1 MGALDNQSGQTLGT
15 QQAEEALQTLA
26 QDLKQLHR
34 GLVGQLSQDIA
45 RLQAEKNQLAIEVNK
60 LRTEQRALLT
70 QQNQALSQQ
79 QITQQQVWAKQLA
92 QALATHLHAL
102 MVQQIN
108 QTVKTNVPA
117 VSGYDVGYVTTSNG
131 ENAQQLLTALDSSFS
146 TTFKTLQQELNSYQ
160 STLSQQIS
168 RMQTTEQQGEAI
180 LNALVNRLREQL
192 QHETRLT
199 ETLRAQTPHLPPPSQ
214 PAVRDNGYTTVQP
227 NPISVNT
234 AFGGNMGATDQA
246 RFPLQFPGAPLPP
259 PPEKAKQTL
268 SGVQLGFVLVLLST
282 LALSIQNV
290 VVRVVGTAGT
300 SILGKV
306 QTGGFLDLNVGNSL
320 ILQWFRMLIALPV
333 MAILMTKLYPPV
345 WRDLKKL
352 FTSGDSRS
360 MVNVVGSGIF
370 LFLSQVLI
378 YISIGQ
384 IGPGPAVTILFMYP
398 LITVPLAWWLFNDKP
413 TALRWG
419 VMVAILVGVFLTS
432 LPNLSNRNLS
442 GGGVTIAVG
451 SGIAFALYL
460 IFMQLSFKRIHPVP
474 ATLVQ
479 FFTIFV
485 LSSFALIIPVELGV
499 RVKDTF
505 GFLMGGVIL
514 GLLTLAGYLA
524 NNIGVKLMG
533 AGRASIV
540 ASSGP
545 VVTALLALLL
555 INAQLR
561 PASLFGI
568 NLPVQAIGIV
578 LVTLGVAA
586 LAFERLKIQTPPPKP
601 SR

>member
-1 MGALDNQSGQTLGT
+1 
-15 QQAEEALQTLA
+15 
-26 QDLKQLHR
+26 
-34 GLVGQLSQDIA
+34 
-45 RLQAEKNQLAIEVNK
+45 
-60 LRTEQRALLT
+60 
-70 QQNQALSQQ
+70 
-79 QITQQQVWAKQLA
+79 
-92 QALATHLHAL
+92 
-102 MVQQIN
+102 
-108 QTVKTNVPA
+108 
-117 VSGYDVGYVTTSNG
+117 
-131 ENAQQLLTALDSSFS
+131 
-146 TTFKTLQQELNSYQ
+146 
-160 STLSQQIS
+160 
-168 RMQTTEQQGEAI
+168 
-180 LNALVNRLREQL
+180 
-192 QHETRLT
+192 
-199 ETLRAQTPHLPPPSQ
+199 
-214 PAVRDNGYTTVQP
+214 
-227 NPISVNT
+227 
-234 AFGGNMGATDQA
+234 
-246 RFPLQFPGAPLPP
+246 
-259 PPEKAKQTL
+259 
-268 SGVQLGFVLVLLST
+268 
-282 LALSIQNV
+282 
-290 VVRVVGTAGT
+290 
-300 SILGKV
+300 
-306 QTGGFLDLNVGNSL
+306 
-320 ILQWFRMLIALPV
+320 
-333 MAILMTKLYPPV
+333 
-345 WRDLKKL
+345 
-352 FTSGDSRS
+352 
-360 MVNVVGSGIF
+360 
-370 LFLSQVLI
+370 
-378 YISIGQ
+378 
-384 IGPGPAVTILFMYP
+384 
-398 LITVPLAWWLFNDKP
+398 
-413 TALRWG
+413 
-419 VMVAILVGVFLTS
+419 MVAILVGVFLTS